1 MKPGDPGL
9 KTFYL
14 LEILM
19 ERTDEDHPLNGTA
32 LVKILESDYQIHVDR
47 TTVYSQ
53 IRRISDAGV
62 DIVCRDG
69 RSGGYYVGS
78 RQFELAELKLLV
90 DAVQSSKFI
99 TKEKSDEL
107 IKKLGFLTNTANAD
121 ELQRNVFICNRIKT
135 ENKEIYKSVDAIHAA
150 IRDNHQ
156 IRFKY
161 SRRNIEKKLIMRH
174 DGEDFY
180 VSPWALTWDDE
191 NYYLVAYD
199 AKAGTIKHYRV
210 DKMMEVSDAGKE
222 RQGKESFEN
231 FDLAD
236 YARKTFGM
244 YGGPDRNLTL
254 EGEAYFADVIFD
266 RFGLD
271 VMMKPHGEK
280 QFHASVKVSV
290 SPQFFGWLAG
300 LNNGVRIIWPE
311 DIREEYR
318 VYLQKLIDA
327 Q

>member
-1 MKPGDPGL
+1 MKV
-9 KTFYL
+9 L
-14 LEILM
+14 LEETDKSHILNA
-19 ERTDEDHPLNGTA
+19 TQ
-32 LVKILESDYQIHVDR
+32 ISDYIKANYGLSYER
-47 TTVYSQ
+47 KTIYSDIGRLQ
-53 IRRISDAGV
+53 EFGMKIARIKGRNSGFY
-62 DIVCRDG
+62 IEERD
-69 RSGGYYVGS
+69 
-78 RQFELAELKLLV
+78 FDLAELKLLV

-174 DGEDFY
+174 DGEDYY

>member
-1 MKPGDPGL
+1 MAEKKLIILYLYKILQETDEQHSLSALEICDILDKKYGCPCERRTIYEEVKRL
-9 KTFYL
+9 KAFGMQIECKTGREKGFYL
-14 LEILM
+14 AKH
-19 ERTDEDHPLNGTA
+19 DFD
-32 LVKILESDYQIHVDR
+32 
-47 TTVYSQ
+47 
-53 IRRISDAGV
+53 
-62 DIVCRDG
+62 
-69 RSGGYYVGS
+69 
-78 RQFELAELKLLV
+78 LAELKLLV

-107 IKKLGFLTNTANAD
+107 IKKLGSLTNTANAD
-121 ELQRNVFICNRIKT
+121 ELQRNVFIRNRIKT
-135 ENKEIYKSVDAIHAA
+135 ENSEIYTSVDAIHAA

-161 SRRNIEKKLIMRH
+161 CRRNIEKKLVMRH
-174 DGEDFY
+174 GGADY
-180 VSPWALTWDDE
+180 CVSPWALTWDDE

-199 AKAGTIKHYRV
+199 AETEKIKHYRV
-210 DKMMEVSDAGKE
+210 DKMLEVSDAGKE

-231 FDLAD
+231 FDLAE

-244 YGGPDRNLTL
+244 YSGPDRKLTL

-271 VMMKPHGEK
+271 VMMKPYGEK
-280 QFHASVKVSV
+280 QFHATVNVSV

-300 LNNGVRIIWPE
+300 LNNGVRISWPD

-318 VYLQKLIDA
+318 EYLKKLIDA